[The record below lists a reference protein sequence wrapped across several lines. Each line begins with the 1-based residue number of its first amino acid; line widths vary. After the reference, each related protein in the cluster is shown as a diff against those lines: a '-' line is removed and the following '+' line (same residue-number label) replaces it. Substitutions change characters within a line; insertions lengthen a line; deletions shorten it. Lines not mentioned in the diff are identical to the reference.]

1 MMFNDSIINK
11 GDFDVLVVGGGV
23 AGISAALSCIREGKT
38 VCLFEKSVTLGGLA
52 TLGLVNWYEPFQKT
66 YKTP

>member
-23 AGISAALSCIREGKT
+23 AGISAAL
-38 VCLFEKSVTLGGLA
+38 
-52 TLGLVNWYEPFQKT
+52 
-66 YKTP
+66 